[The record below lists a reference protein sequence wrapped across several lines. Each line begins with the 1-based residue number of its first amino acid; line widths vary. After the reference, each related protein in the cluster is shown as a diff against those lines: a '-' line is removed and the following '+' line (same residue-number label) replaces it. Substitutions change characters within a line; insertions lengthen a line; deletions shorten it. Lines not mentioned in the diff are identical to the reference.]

1 MTPHPL
7 SDEIIPL
14 PKPPPAAPESRPAG
28 RRRGRFW
35 GLLTIVILT
44 LAGGAVCLWWQLR
57 PPAVAPVVPPP
68 VPPNIQDAEIRELI
82 ETTRQDVLD
91 HRQSA
96 DAWGR
101 LGMVLLAQLFDIDA
115 DRCFAEAADLDPND
129 ARWPYARGLLALKR
143 HPDNA
148 LPFLR
153 KAIANESRPE
163 ILSDYSM
170 QLAEALVE
178 RRELDEAEGLFHQWY
193 DSDPNNLRAAY
204 GLGLIALARDKDQEA
219 EKFLTAARASPF
231 ARKKATAELA
241 TLARARGDEAAAAV
255 LEKET
260 KTLPDDPPWP
270 DPFLDLVYQLSVGQR
285 GWERDVGQLERD
297 HQYAEAA
304 QKYLDHIKKAPTS
317 ASYVGAGVNLARL
330 HEYDRA
336 LPLLREGVRLDPT
349 SDQAQYT
356 LALVLFSRAEREWQQ
371 TPGAADAKDWF
382 REAIPHAKR
391 AAELKPDH
399 GRAYLFWGLSLK
411 YLGDPAAALVP
422 LRKGVEIRPE
432 ISDLQIALGE
442 TLLETGQDREAETY
456 LENAQRLDPND
467 PRLVKDMERLHKKTK

>member
-14 PKPPPAAPESRPAG
+14 PKPSPAAPKARRHG
-28 RRRGRFW
+28 RSW
-35 GLLTIVILT
+35 LLLAVVLLT
-44 LAGGAVCLWWQLR
+44 LAGGGVCVWWWLR
-57 PPAVAPVVPPP
+57 PPAAAPAIPPP

-82 ETTRQDVLD
+82 KTTRQDVLE
-91 HRQSA
+91 HPRSA

-115 DRCFAEAADLDPND
+115 DRCFAEAARLDPDD

-153 KAIANESRPE
+153 KAIADESRPE

-170 QLAEALVE
+170 QLAEALLE
-178 RRELDEAEGLFHQWY
+178 RREIDEAEGLFRQWY
-193 DSDPNNLRAAY
+193 DRDPSNLRSAY
-204 GLGLIALARDKDQEA
+204 GLGLIALARDQDQEA
-219 EKFLTAARASPF
+219 AKFLTAARASPF

-241 TLARARGDEAAAAV
+241 TLARARGDQAAATAF
-255 LEKET
+255 EKET
-260 KTLPDDPPWP
+260 RALPDDPPWP
-270 DPFLDLVYQLSVGQR
+270 DPFLDLVFQLSVGQR
-285 GWERDVGQLERD
+285 GWERDVGLLERD
-297 HQYAEAA
+297 HHYAEAA

-330 HEYDRA
+330 REYERA
-336 LPLLREGVRLDPT
+336 LPLLREGVRLDPN

-356 LALVLFSRAEREWQQ
+356 LALALFSRAEREWQQ
-371 TPGAADAKDWF
+371 TPGAADAKEWF

-391 AAELKPDH
+391 ATELKPNH
-399 GRAYLFWGLSLK
+399 ARAYLFWGLSLK
-411 YLGDPAAALVP
+411 YLGEPAAAVVP
-422 LRKGVEIRPE
+422 LRKGVEIGPDE
-432 ISDLQIALGE
+432 LELQLALGE
-442 TLLETGQDREAETY
+442 ALLETGQGREAETY
-456 LENAQRLDPND
+456 LENARRLDPND
-467 PRLVKDMERLHKKTK
+467 ARPSQALDRLRKKTK